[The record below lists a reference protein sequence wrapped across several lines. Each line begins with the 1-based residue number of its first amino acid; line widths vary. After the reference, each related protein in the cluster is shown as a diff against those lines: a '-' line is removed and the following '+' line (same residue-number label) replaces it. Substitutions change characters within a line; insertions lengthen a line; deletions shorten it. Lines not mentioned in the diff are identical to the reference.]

1 MQYTK
6 HYKLNLPEG
15 ADVVNPLTSDNP
27 NYTKIDSEMYA
38 NKADTV
44 QTARVSLQENT
55 IAITRDESKPSTFKF
70 VATMNYSPSMN
81 FTVDGTVVTATL
93 PDGSALAANAF
104 RIGSIVLCAINGTV
118 LNIYTVNSIDISSL
132 VTTVR
137 EACYP
142 VGSIYCNA
150 TDNRSPTTIL
160 GFGSWK
166 QIQGSFLF
174 GSDITHQAGST
185 GGASAIT
192 LQTQNIPSMSGV
204 LNKGFPV
211 DWGKNGMD
219 VYIQTTDGR
228 AVVPSAS
235 PIGDPLGSNQMGA
248 YQAGASVSIG
258 GSSNPVSIMPPYL
271 SVYMWRRIS

>member
-1 MQYTK
+1 MKYTE
-6 HYKLNLPEG
+6 HYNLNLPEG
-15 ADVVNPLTSDNP
+15 ADIVNPLTNDNP

-38 NKADTV
+38 NKTDTV

-70 VATMNYSPSMN
+70 VATMNYSPSMT

-93 PDGSALAANAF
+93 PDGSALTANAF

-118 LNIYTVNSIDISSL
+118 LNIYTVNSVDISSI
-132 VTTVR
+132 VTTVK

-150 TDNRSPTTIL
+150 TDSRSPTTIL
-160 GFGSWK
+160 GFGSWR

-185 GGASAIT
+185 GGEETHT
-192 LQTQNIPSMSGV
+192 LTVDEMPSHNHSHIMVTNYNIG
-204 LNKGFPV
+204 
-211 DWGKNGMD
+211 WGKNQKQRGND
-219 VYIQTTDGR
+219 YGVGYN
-228 AVVPSAS
+228 
-235 PIGDPLGSNQMGA
+235 DPNQA
-248 YQAGASVSIG
+248 DFYTNKTG
-258 GSSNPVSIMPPYL
+258 GGQPHNNMPPYL
-271 SVYMWRRIS
+271 AVYMWQRIS

>member
-15 ADVVNPLTSDNP
+15 ADVVNPLTNDNP

-104 RIGSIVLCAINGTV
+104 RIGSIVLCAINGTT
-118 LNIYTVNSIDISSL
+118 LNIYTVNSVDISSI
-132 VTTVR
+132 VTTVK

-142 VGSIYCNA
+142 VGSIYCNT
-150 TDNRSPTTIL
+150 TDSRSPTKIL

-185 GGASAIT
+185 GGEESVKLTINNMPAHTHSSDGYTYDAVGTNGWLNSQGAVGVRWNDNTIT
-192 LQTQNIPSMSGV
+192 T
-204 LNKGFPV
+204 
-211 DWGKNGMD
+211 
-219 VYIQTTDGR
+219 
-228 AVVPSAS
+228 
-235 PIGDPLGSNQMGA
+235 GSTGGGA
-248 YQAGASVSIG
+248 AH
-258 GSSNPVSIMPPYL
+258 NNMPPYL
-271 SVYMWRRIS
+271 AVYMWQRIS

>member
-15 ADVVNPLTSDNP
+15 ADVVNPLTNDNP

-44 QTARVSLQENT
+44 QTVRVSLQENT

-81 FTVDGTVVTATL
+81 ITVDGTVVTATL

-104 RIGSIVLCAINGTV
+104 RIGSIVLCAINGTI
-118 LNIYTVNSIDISSL
+118 LNIYTVNSVDIYSL
-132 VTTVR
+132 VTTVK

-142 VGSIYCNA
+142 VGSIYCNT
-150 TDNRSPTTIL
+150 TDSRSPTTIL

-174 GSDITHQAGST
+174 GSDITHPAGST
-185 GGASAIT
+185 GGETTHKLTINEMPIHTHDLIAS
-192 LQTQNIPSMSGV
+192 
-204 LNKGFPV
+204 
-211 DWGKNGMD
+211 
-219 VYIQTTDGR
+219 
-228 AVVPSAS
+228 
-235 PIGDPLGSNQMGA
+235 
-248 YQAGASVSIG
+248 SVSPGDNLAG
-258 GSSNPVSIMPPYL
+258 GVMISSHDLYDYFISRGVHNTGGDQPHNNMPPYL
-271 SVYMWRRIS
+271 AIYMWQRIS

>member
-1 MQYTK
+1 MKYTE
-6 HYKLNLPEG
+6 HYNLNLPEG
-15 ADVVNPLTSDNP
+15 ADIVNPLTNDNP

-38 NKADTV
+38 NKVDTV

-104 RIGSIVLCAINGTV
+104 RIGSIVLCTINGTV
-118 LNIYTVNSIDISSL
+118 LNIYTVNSVDISSI
-132 VTTVR
+132 VTTVK

-142 VGSIYCNA
+142 VGSIYCNT
-150 TDNRSPTTIL
+150 TDSRSPTTIL

-174 GSDITHQAGST
+174 GSDITHPAGST
-185 GGASAIT
+185 GGETTHKI
-192 LQTQNIPSMSGV
+192 TQNELPSHCHAGLYWSGDSTKGTPIN
-204 LNKGFPV
+204 LNSGT
-211 DWGKNGMD
+211 GN
-219 VYIQTTDGR
+219 VYLTSSWTGGG
-228 AVVPSAS
+228 SGS
-235 PIGDPLGSNQMGA
+235 PIYTGFTGA
-248 YQAGASVSIG
+248 DEAH
-258 GSSNPVSIMPPYL
+258 NNMPPYL
-271 SVYMWRRIS
+271 AIYMWQRIS